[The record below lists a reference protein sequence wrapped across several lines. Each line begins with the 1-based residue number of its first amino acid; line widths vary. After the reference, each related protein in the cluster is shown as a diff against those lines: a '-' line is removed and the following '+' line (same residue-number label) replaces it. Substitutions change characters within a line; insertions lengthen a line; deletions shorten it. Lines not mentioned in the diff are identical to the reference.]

1 MATQTKRALVVYS
14 GSWRTRI
21 RAFRDA
27 IRAEYPDWKF
37 DFWTE
42 QQYAS
47 ERLDRD
53 RYNVIVMQS
62 TDDLRAD
69 VVAALKKSGD
79 PAPEPKPRP
88 KPRAR
93 RARKPRVTGSVDA
106 DNGQA
111 DGDN

>member
-27 IRAEYPDWKF
+27 IRAEYPEWKF

-42 QQYAS
+42 RQYES
-47 ERLDRD
+47 ERIDRD

-69 VVAALKKSGD
+69 VVAALKSGD
-79 PAPEPKPRP
+79 PAPKPKP
-88 KPRAR
+88 R